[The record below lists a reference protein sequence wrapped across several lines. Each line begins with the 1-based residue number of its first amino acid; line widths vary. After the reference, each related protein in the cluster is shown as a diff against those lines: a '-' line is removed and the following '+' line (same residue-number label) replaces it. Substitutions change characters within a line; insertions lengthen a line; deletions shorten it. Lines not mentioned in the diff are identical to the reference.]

1 MSSSFSRVLVSAG
14 VAFLIGCGIA
24 APAGAFAVW
33 QGTAVIESTAGSG
46 CAESGINA
54 GKSFRV
60 FFKPRNVGGNSGSSE
75 LLFEYERGAFQM
87 RKLNGGLV
95 GTGTYD
101 GTATYFNLHNAGLFS
116 LTFTSNGSS
125 DPFDITAV
133 PADFSA
139 TTQNLRL
146 SGGIEFFFALF
157 TGSTSDCNVTFRANL
172 LLKP

>member
-1 MSSSFSRVLVSAG
+1 MNRSSKKLS
-14 VAFLIGCGIA
+14 CA
-24 APAGAFAVW
+24 AAALLLTGGATVPVQAFAVW

-46 CAESGINA
+46 CAESGINP

-75 LLFEYERGAFQM
+75 MLFEYERGAFQM
-87 RKLNGGLV
+87 RKLNGDLV
-95 GTGTYD
+95 GSGTFD
-101 GTATYFNLHNAGLFS
+101 GTATFFNLHNAGSFA
-116 LTFTSNGSS
+116 LTFSSNGTS

-133 PADFSA
+133 PADFGA